1 MQIENEH
8 DKAIA
13 YHDTIAPKM
22 EEKSSKKS
30 YSSSDIT
37 IERSI
42 YFFYWLFKFA
52 RSVVVKS
59 RSAFLFPDLHKQK
72 TDRHERLFTSVCL
85 LFYFFTFLP
94 FYPFTFKRLIVC
106 VFPVI
111 PVTTAIPLSRISTF
125 SYLAST
131 ITFPFNVITPQCLGI
146 CSKAQ

>member
-22 EEKSSKKS
+22 EKKSSKKS

-85 LFYFFTFLP
+85 LFYFFTFLL
-94 FYPFTFKRLIVC
+94 FYLFTFKRLIVC

-146 CSKAQ
+146 SSKAQ

>member
-52 RSVVVKS
+52 GCIIVKWCS
-59 RSAFLFPDLHKQK
+59 LFNYLYINTLQPNLTKQK
-72 TDRHERLFTSVCL
+72 
-85 LFYFFTFLP
+85 
-94 FYPFTFKRLIVC
+94 LID
-106 VFPVI
+106 
-111 PVTTAIPLSRISTF
+111 LQ
-125 SYLAST
+125 
-131 ITFPFNVITPQCLGI
+131 N
-146 CSKAQ
+146 

>member
-13 YHDTIAPKM
+13 YHDTVAPKM
-22 EEKSSKKS
+22 EEKSSNKS

-72 TDRHERLFTSVCL
+72 TDRHERLFTSVCFCHNRLYSPTLSSITQYSKLYLLHCHFKKQKFCL

-94 FYPFTFKRLIVC
+94 FYL
-106 VFPVI
+106 
-111 PVTTAIPLSRISTF
+111 
-125 SYLAST
+125 
-131 ITFPFNVITPQCLGI
+131 
-146 CSKAQ
+146 

>member
-85 LFYFFTFLP
+85 LFYFFTLLL

-131 ITFPFNVITPQCLGI
+131 ITFPFNVIMPQCLGI
-146 CSKAQ
+146 SSKAQ

>member
-59 RSAFLFPDLHKQK
+59 RSAFYYQIVRLLFSLNKKGFKKQK
-72 TDRHERLFTSVCL
+72 V
-85 LFYFFTFLP
+85 P
-94 FYPFTFKRLIVC
+94 KP
-106 VFPVI
+106 
-111 PVTTAIPLSRISTF
+111 
-125 SYLAST
+125 
-131 ITFPFNVITPQCLGI
+131 
-146 CSKAQ
+146 

>member
-85 LFYFFTFLP
+85 LFYFFTFLL
-94 FYPFTFKRLIVC
+94 FYLFTFKRLIVC

-146 CSKAQ
+146 SSKAQ

>member
-59 RSAFLFPDLHKQK
+59 RSAFFPKKPTPKYTLY
-72 TDRHERLFTSVCL
+72 LGN
-85 LFYFFTFLP
+85 
-94 FYPFTFKRLIVC
+94 
-106 VFPVI
+106 
-111 PVTTAIPLSRISTF
+111 TT
-125 SYLAST
+125 
-131 ITFPFNVITPQCLGI
+131 CLGI
-146 CSKAQ
+146 RI

>member
-72 TDRHERLFTSVCL
+72 TDRHELSFTSVCFCLYHL
-85 LFYFFTFLP
+85 LLLY
-94 FYPFTFKRLIVC
+94 
-106 VFPVI
+106 VF
-111 PVTTAIPLSRISTF
+111 
-125 SYLAST
+125 
-131 ITFPFNVITPQCLGI
+131 ITSGV
-146 CSKAQ
+146 

>member
-59 RSAFLFPDLHKQK
+59 RSAFLSFHLHTMFPKYPLYH
-72 TDRHERLFTSVCL
+72 
-85 LFYFFTFLP
+85 FYF
-94 FYPFTFKRLIVC
+94 
-106 VFPVI
+106 
-111 PVTTAIPLSRISTF
+111 ISTKIPK
-125 SYLAST
+125 SK
-131 ITFPFNVITPQCLGI
+131 VIML
-146 CSKAQ
+146 K

>member
-59 RSAFLFPDLHKQK
+59 RSAFYIFVFQIVIIIFIARNL
-72 TDRHERLFTSVCL
+72 
-85 LFYFFTFLP
+85 YFNNYIYNTNA
-94 FYPFTFKRLIVC
+94 TE
-106 VFPVI
+106 
-111 PVTTAIPLSRISTF
+111 
-125 SYLAST
+125 
-131 ITFPFNVITPQCLGI
+131 
-146 CSKAQ
+146 

>member
-59 RSAFLFPDLHKQK
+59 RSAFLLS
-72 TDRHERLFTSVCL
+72 L
-85 LFYFFTFLP
+85 YFMKSLVVFLP
-94 FYPFTFKRLIVC
+94 QSIL
-106 VFPVI
+106 
-111 PVTTAIPLSRISTF
+111 
-125 SYLAST
+125 
-131 ITFPFNVITPQCLGI
+131 
-146 CSKAQ
+146 

>member
-85 LFYFFTFLP
+85 LFYFFTFLL
-94 FYPFTFKRLIVC
+94 FYLFTFKRLIVC
-106 VFPVI
+106 VFPVM

-146 CSKAQ
+146 SSKAQ

>member
-85 LFYFFTFLP
+85 LFYFFTFLL
-94 FYPFTFKRLIVC
+94 FYLFTFKRLIVC

-131 ITFPFNVITPQCLGI
+131 ITFPFNVITPQCLGT

>member
-59 RSAFLFPDLHKQK
+59 RSAFLFSDLH
-72 TDRHERLFTSVCL
+72 T
-85 LFYFFTFLP
+85 
-94 FYPFTFKRLIVC
+94 
-106 VFPVI
+106 
-111 PVTTAIPLSRISTF
+111 LSGK
-125 SYLAST
+125 
-131 ITFPFNVITPQCLGI
+131 PGCQ
-146 CSKAQ
+146 Q

>member
-72 TDRHERLFTSVCL
+72 TDRHERLFTSICL
-85 LFYFFTFLP
+85 LFYFFTFLL
-94 FYPFTFKRLIVC
+94 FYLFTFLPLKDWLS
-106 VFPVI
+106 VFFPWCLLPRRFHCHESPPSHI
-111 PVTTAIPLSRISTF
+111 WHQQSLFLSMS
-125 SYLAST
+125 
-131 ITFPFNVITPQCLGI
+131 
-146 CSKAQ
+146 

>member
-59 RSAFLFPDLHKQK
+59 RSAFLFSDLHKQK
-72 TDRHERLFTSVCL
+72 TDRHERLFTSACL
-85 LFYFFTFLP
+85 LFYFFTFLLFYLFTFLP
-94 FYPFTFKRLIVC
+94 FYL
-106 VFPVI
+106 
-111 PVTTAIPLSRISTF
+111 
-125 SYLAST
+125 
-131 ITFPFNVITPQCLGI
+131 
-146 CSKAQ
+146 

>member
-59 RSAFLFPDLHKQK
+59 RSAFFISNHLQQ
-72 TDRHERLFTSVCL
+72 T
-85 LFYFFTFLP
+85 
-94 FYPFTFKRLIVC
+94 KRKIFWLYKPIK
-106 VFPVI
+106 
-111 PVTTAIPLSRISTF
+111 
-125 SYLAST
+125 YL
-131 ITFPFNVITPQCLGI
+131 
-146 CSKAQ
+146 K

>member
-59 RSAFLFPDLHKQK
+59 RSAFFSQKSLH
-72 TDRHERLFTSVCL
+72 
-85 LFYFFTFLP
+85 
-94 FYPFTFKRLIVC
+94 
-106 VFPVI
+106 
-111 PVTTAIPLSRISTF
+111 LSTLCI
-125 SYLAST
+125 
-131 ITFPFNVITPQCLGI
+131 
-146 CSKAQ
+146 

>member
-59 RSAFLFPDLHKQK
+59 RSAFYFLIYINKKQ
-72 TDRHERLFTSVCL
+72 TDMNACSHGSVSCFTLYLFTLL
-85 LFYFFTFLP
+85 LFYL
-94 FYPFTFKRLIVC
+94 FTFKRLIVC
-106 VFPVI
+106 VFPVM

-131 ITFPFNVITPQCLGI
+131 ITSF
-146 CSKAQ
+146 

>member
-94 FYPFTFKRLIVC
+94 FYPFTFL
-106 VFPVI
+106 
-111 PVTTAIPLSRISTF
+111 PL
-125 SYLAST
+125 
-131 ITFPFNVITPQCLGI
+131 
-146 CSKAQ
+146 KD

>member
-1 MQIENEH
+1 MQKLFKELLFIRYN
-8 DKAIA
+8 KG
-13 YHDTIAPKM
+13 
-22 EEKSSKKS
+22 
-30 YSSSDIT
+30 
-37 IERSI
+37 RSI

-72 TDRHERLFTSVCL
+72 TDRHERLFTSVCFSHNRL
-85 LFYFFTFLP
+85 YSPTLSSITQYSKLYLLHCHFKKQNLFYS
-94 FYPFTFKRLIVC
+94 FTFKRLIVC

-146 CSKAQ
+146 SSKAQ

>member
-85 LFYFFTFLP
+85 LFYLFTLLP
-94 FYPFTFKRLIVC
+94 LKD
-106 VFPVI
+106 
-111 PVTTAIPLSRISTF
+111 
-125 SYLAST
+125 
-131 ITFPFNVITPQCLGI
+131 
-146 CSKAQ
+146 